1 MTGKPKRL
9 RIPEWN
15 SSLLLPDLLMSLVYV
30 LMLQPLGSALSANA
44 PGLMHKY
51 LFMFWLVIPMLL
63 FLVMRRFVLPV
74 LPMIIGHVIIALLP
88 LLFLQ
93 KVDIQLSFCFMTLIG
108 FLLYNSLSRKYRNT
122 FVVASQLQVIM
133 TIIVNFLFLIIVLTF
148 REYNLMP
155 FVFSSCLISIC
166 LYLAANQLI
175 NFENTFEHFLMSP
188 TQPGK
193 QIKAN
198 NQRIIFFLIL
208 ALCVI
213 IPLVLVIPYDAFLQI
228 LEKFATLF
236 TAVLF
241 YLISLI
247 PQSTSLSYT
256 EDVVT
261 NDPALDETPVID
273 SQIITILE
281 VFFAILII
289 LLVLFLLGKCVK
301 IFMIFL
307 RDRYIMKHS
316 TVTFSPNENVTDE
329 IFDLRVDR
337 SHKRR
342 RKKDFGSGEEHRIR
356 KLYYDTVRKG
366 IRSGVL
372 YRTSSSSG
380 EMAREMKEK
389 LGNDISELTNQYD
402 EIRYGK

>member
-1 MTGKPKRL
+1 MTGNPKRL

-30 LMLQPLGSALSANA
+30 LMLQPLGSTLSANA

-51 LFMFWLVIPMLL
+51 LFMFWLVVPMLL
-63 FLVMRRFVLPV
+63 FLVMRRFILPV

-88 LLFLQ
+88 LFFLQ
-93 KVDIQLSFCFMTLIG
+93 KVDIQLSFWFMALTGL
-108 FLLYNSLSRKYRNT
+108 LLYNSLARKYRKT

-133 TIIVNFLFLIIVLTF
+133 TITVNFLFLIILLIF

-166 LYLAANQLI
+166 LYLAANQMI
-175 NFENTFEHFLMSP
+175 DFENSFEHFLMSP

-198 NQRIIFFLIL
+198 NQRIIFFLFL

-228 LEKFATLF
+228 LEKLATLF

-241 YLISLI
+241 YLLSLL
-247 PQSTSLSYT
+247 PQSTSLSYN

-261 NDPALDETPVID
+261 NDPALDETPVIV
-273 SQIITILE
+273 SQIINVLE
-281 VFFAILII
+281 VILVILII
-289 LLVLFLLGKCVK
+289 LLILFLIGKCMK

-316 TVTFSPNENVTDE
+316 TVTFSTNENVTDE
-329 IFDLRVDR
+329 IFALKDDR

-342 RKKDFGSGEEHRIR
+342 RKNDFGSGEEHRIR

-372 YRTSSSSG
+372 YHTSSSSG